1 VTFIVDLT
9 MTKDSILYG
18 EYRMATGNFKLLT
31 AEQKKQFLTN
41 ALKSSTTT
49 PKNKESSALML
60 LPDEIRRFILRNEGA
75 TEKRSNIDIKNEL
88 IAKYSEYIK
97 KINDYYEFKKAINI
111 QSSPPGS
118 SPVPEPASPSSPASS
133 PASPSA
139 DPSASPSADQTCK
152 NSGGCTVSRHR
163 TRKTRRN
170 KRKTRRTRKTN

>member
-1 VTFIVDLT
+1 MTFIVDLT
-9 MTKDSILYG
+9 MVKDSILYG

-31 AEQKKQFLTN
+31 AEQKEQLLTN

-49 PKNKESSALML
+49 PKNKESYALML

-75 TEKRSNIDIKNEL
+75 QELKKKNRNRNIQKELIDTYPKYIKN
-88 IAKYSEYIK
+88 
-97 KINDYYEFKKAINI
+97 INDYYEFKKAINI

-118 SPVPEPASPSSPASS
+118 SPVPEPSSPASS
-133 PASPSA
+133 PASPT
-139 DPSASPSADQTCK
+139 ASPLSDPSADQTCK
-152 NSGGCTVSRHR
+152 NSGSCTVSRHR